1 MSHTPRKLT
10 FYICN
15 YIIYCGISQE
25 FSCKQTINGEFMNTF
40 EKIYEAVKT
49 IPKGRVAT
57 YGQIAVLA
65 GSPKWARAVG
75 NALHKNP
82 DKANI
87 PCHRV
92 VNGKGEV
99 SKNFAFGGAETQ
111 IKMLESEGIVF
122 GANGKIDLEK
132 YGIK

>member
-1 MSHTPRKLT
+1 
-10 FYICN
+10 
-15 YIIYCGISQE
+15 
-25 FSCKQTINGEFMNTF
+25 MNTF

-65 GSPKWARAVG
+65 GSPKWARMVG

-111 IKMLESEGIVF
+111 RKMLESEGIVF
-122 GANGKIDLEK
+122 EANGKIDLEK